1 MTMRRTR
8 AELPSSYLRAGV
20 STELGKT
27 DVKLLPE
34 GDSAFLALRGAMRGV
49 LERASEHL
57 PELRACLD
65 EVLTVVG
72 DTRSQRTLGGFAKE
86 RWRLDSG
93 SVLHQIFVSGKH
105 LSSDPEEVAHTL
117 VHELAHLLAH
127 VRGLRDCSNRGRY
140 HNRRFKVCAEELGL
154 IVRRGSQHGFYT
166 EGLSARLREHLAAEI
181 ASLSRALIIRINDEP
196 VSLATSSAAN
206 SPVERTTNR
215 KKYISAVCECAP
227 PRVIR
232 VALGYWMDETVGCFL
247 CRRFFFDPEATDLE
261 TSTSRD
267 APLGLPTPTPCL
279 VSASPGADTSR
290 NPSTS

>member
-1 MTMRRTR
+1 MSRTP
-8 AELPSSYLRAGV
+8 AELPSPGVRVGV
-20 STELGKT
+20 STNLGKAS
-27 DVKLLPE
+27 VELLPE
-34 GDSAFLALRGAMRGV
+34 GDSAVLALRGAMRRI

-57 PELRACLD
+57 PELRSCLD

-72 DTRSQRTLGGFAKE
+72 DTRSHSTLGSFTKE

-93 SVLHQIFVSGKH
+93 SVLHQIFVSGRH
-105 LSSDPEEVAHTL
+105 LSSDAEEVAHTL

-140 HNRRFKVCAEELGL
+140 HNRRFKACAEELGL
-154 IVRRGSQHGFYT
+154 NVKRGAQHGVYT
-166 EGLSARLREHLAAEI
+166 EGLSARLRKHMADEI
-181 ASLSRALIIRINDEP
+181 DSLGRALIISINDQP
-196 VSLATSSAAN
+196 VLLATSRAAN
-206 SPVERTTNR
+206 VPEEHKTNKR
-215 KKYISAVCECAP
+215 KYVSAVCECAP

-232 VALGYWMDETVGCFL
+232 VALGYWMDETIGCLL